1 MIFWR
6 GGKIHKEMSTRNNLS
21 LSLTLK
27 EDSLN
32 VIMDRNSLRHANSI
46 SRLWTTAFPPLAPPT
61 VVLVQFSHHLAPQLW
76 RNCATYR
83 WNGNKRRKKGEGRRK
98 KRRRVRYEREGKR
111 RDRMKSFQS
120 WTTNYSLLI
129 TKVERGDTLPLE
141 HLVNNSRLDSRR
153 FSILWEKLRARD
165 RSPPAKFNPLF

>member
-1 MIFWR
+1 MLIRFR
-6 GGKIHKEMSTRNNLS
+6 DFEQLLS
-21 LSLTLK
+21 HPLLRPQLSSYSFLT
-27 EDSLN
+27 
-32 VIMDRNSLRHANSI
+32 
-46 SRLWTTAFPPLAPPT
+46 T
-61 VVLVQFSHHLAPQLW
+61 LAPQLW